1 MAYDPAPYNTV
12 PAAPSTASGADSRRP
27 LFLAGAAGFALAAVI
42 AIVLAVAGV
51 LPGDDDSGTGGT
63 SSAAIA
69 LPKTLGTFVRFAD
82 VKLNKSARA
91 AKSVANEKNSD
102 AKTASALSAAYDGA
116 GAAVQVYADQKL
128 VTTLAAWAVRGPTPR
143 PMVPYVDA
151 KYLGLALPPH
161 EIKKVGSSYC
171 SISTIQQ
178 TPAGQKPPAHA
189 THTDYCQRSSDSLTV
204 TVYAYGDSPFSQ
216 HPDQVVRLVDR
227 VWSSVS

>member
-1 MAYDPAPYNTV
+1 LAYDPAPAT
-12 PAAPSTASGADSRRP
+12 PGRASAPRRP
-27 LFLAGAAGFALAAVI
+27 LLLAGAAGFVVAAVI

-51 LPGDDDSGTGGT
+51 LPGGDDSGTGGT
-63 SSAAIA
+63 SSASVS

-116 GAAVQVYADQKL
+116 GADVQVYADQQL
-128 VTTLAAWAVRGPTPR
+128 ATTLAVWAVRGPTPR
-143 PMVPYVDA
+143 PVVAYVDA

-178 TPAGQKPPAHA
+178 TPAGQKPPAAA

-204 TVYAYGDSPFSQ
+204 TVYAYGDSTLSR
-216 HPDQVVRLVDR
+216 HPDQVVSLVDR